1 MNHSASFITYS
12 FISQEASSFFF
23 PKIVYLQNNAR
34 ILFMFITKYNYN
46 CNKQN
51 IKYNICLLQNNAFIP
66 SERNL
71 WDTLNY
77 IFLVSIDS
85 FINSHYYSFGS
96 LSYSFLDIIEK
107 LDVIS
112 SCLFNISV
120 PGINDLS
127 TSGGRD
133 SIRITRVKK

>member
-12 FISQEASSFFF
+12 FISQEASSFLFS
-23 PKIVYLQNNAR
+23 KIVYLQNNAR
-34 ILFMFITKYNYN
+34 SV
-46 CNKQN
+46 
-51 IKYNICLLQNNAFIP
+51 FIP

-85 FINSHYYSFGS
+85 FINSRYYSFGS

>member
-12 FISQEASSFFF
+12 FISQEASSFLF

-34 ILFMFITKYNYN
+34 S
-46 CNKQN
+46 
-51 IKYNICLLQNNAFIP
+51 AFIP

-85 FINSHYYSFGS
+85 FINSRYYSFGS